1 MIRGGVIAAILVVLL
16 GAAAATP
23 WVVTVPSF
31 TFGDRER
38 PVPTTTPM
46 TIPPQE
52 PPTRDLPVA
61 ETLEKFM
68 LTLIVL
74 VMVALVALAVYW
86 IVRRLRAAWRPEDG
100 ASGAD
105 RLDGDAM
112 PGEAMGIDPAALATA
127 VARAEAHLAAAAEP
141 GDAVVAAWVAL
152 EDEARLQGVGRRPA
166 QTATEFT
173 VELLTHS
180 AAPAASVSVLRGL
193 YHRARFTAHPVTSD
207 DVVDARAA
215 LARIAAAL
223 DAATEA
229 RPRAGEPS

>member
-38 PVPTTTPM
+38 PVPTATPM

-207 DVVDARAA
+207 DVADARAA

-229 RPRAGEPS
+229 RPRAGEPW